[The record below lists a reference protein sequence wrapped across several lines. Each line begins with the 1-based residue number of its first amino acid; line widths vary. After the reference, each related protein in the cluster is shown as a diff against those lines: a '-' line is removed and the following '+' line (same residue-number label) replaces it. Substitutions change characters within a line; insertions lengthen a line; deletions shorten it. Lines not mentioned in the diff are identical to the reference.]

1 MRRESSPRR
10 VLDAGAP
17 LRRDTHA
24 VRLHA
29 IFPQTEIGADP
40 AAIAGFIREV
50 EALGFDGLVA
60 YDHVLGA
67 DPARPNWSGPYTI
80 ETPFHEVFVLFGFAA
95 ALTTTL
101 ELSTGV
107 LILPQRQTALV
118 AKQAAALDVLSGG
131 RLRLGVGVGWNWVE
145 FDALGMSFKDRGKRV
160 EEQIALLRELWTK
173 PSVTFEGTWHHVDRA
188 GLKPLPVQRPI
199 PLWMGA
205 DSEPAI
211 RRAAR
216 LADGLFSHFAAN
228 DEGRAQAT
236 TFWEWVKEAGRDP
249 ATVGLEGRTGAR
261 MSDDELSSTAETY
274 RSMGATDLEFNTM
287 RAGYRSADEH
297 LAAFRRFITR
307 LRA

>member
-1 MRRESSPRR
+1 MR
-10 VLDAGAP
+10 LQ
-17 LRRDTHA
+17 
-24 VRLHA
+24 A
-29 IFPQTEIGADP
+29 IFPQTEIGSDP
-40 AAIAGFIREV
+40 EIISAFVREI

-67 DPARPNWSGPYTI
+67 DPARPGWSGPYTI
-80 ETPFHEVFVLFGFAA
+80 ETQFHEVFVLFGFAA
-95 ALTTTL
+95 AITTRL
-101 ELSTGV
+101 QLSTGV

-145 FDALGMSFKDRGKRV
+145 FDALGMSFNDRGKRV

-173 PSVTFEGTWHHVDRA
+173 PSVTFDGRWHHVDRA
-188 GLKPLPVQRPI
+188 GLNPLPVQRPI
-199 PLWMGA
+199 QLWMGA

-216 LADGLFSHFAAN
+216 LADGFFSHFAAT

-236 TFWEWVKEAGRDP
+236 TFWEWVKEAGRDT
-249 ATVGLEGRTGAR
+249 ARVGLECRTAAR
-261 MSDDELSSTAETY
+261 MSDDELSRSAETF
-274 RSMGATDLEFNTM
+274 RAMGATDLEFNTM
-287 RAGYRSADEH
+287 RGGFRSADEH
-297 LAAFRRFITR
+297 LEAFRRFITR